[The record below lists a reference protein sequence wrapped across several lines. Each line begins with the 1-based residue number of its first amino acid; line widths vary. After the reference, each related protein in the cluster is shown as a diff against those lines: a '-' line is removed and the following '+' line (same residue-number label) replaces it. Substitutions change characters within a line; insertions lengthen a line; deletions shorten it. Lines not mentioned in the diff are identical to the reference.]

1 MQFLSKPSVA
11 GLMTGVALMIGVALT
26 PADVGA
32 QTVLP
37 GNAGEGADTATL
49 PSGAGQRTGKER
61 LGEKWSDE
69 QRFDNCKV
77 PLDKRGTRQRPD
89 SCVHAPTE

>member
-32 QTVLP
+32 PTVLP

-49 PSGAGQRTGKER
+49 P
-61 LGEKWSDE
+61 D
-69 QRFDNCKV
+69 
-77 PLDKRGTRQRPD
+77 
-89 SCVHAPTE
+89 